1 MVGWTNHGRVLV
13 RGGRVIQF
21 SNYAFHPV
29 VFMPEVYDIRDFTTM
44 DNANRMPTHPYSV
57 GKYDEDRAGMYTHEL
72 FEGMRTVHMGI
83 DIGTPAHIAVHAF
96 WDGKI
101 FACGYNE
108 ADGDYGHVLVTE
120 HELNGVLL
128 WALHGHLSAA
138 SILGK
143 EAGQPIQR
151 GQILGAIGDTHE
163 NGGWPPHS
171 IFNCPMNNQRPTICR
186 VSSPQPNVRMP

>member
-1 MVGWTNHGRVLV
+1 
-13 RGGRVIQF
+13 
-21 SNYAFHPV
+21 
-29 VFMPEVYDIRDFTTM
+29 
-44 DNANRMPTHPYSV
+44 
-57 GKYDEDRAGMYTHEL
+57 
-72 FEGMRTVHMGI
+72 MGI

-143 EAGQPIQR
+143 RRDSPSNEGRFSGQ
-151 GQILGAIGDTHE
+151 LGTPMKMGMATTFHFQLSYEQPTTHDMPGVVTPAE
-163 NGGWPPHS
+163 RKNAL
-171 IFNCPMNNQRPTICR
+171 
-186 VSSPQPNVRMP
+186 NVYPDPRLVLGPLY